1 MIVFSSPRRKHR
13 WVFCKIF
20 LCLQI
25 IFLNDGLTLSIIVFT
40 FRHIPSTVSG
50 TVRNCPIKFLVH
62 VQIKVDLDFHYRG
75 DLSLKLKASSGTLSP
90 LTKYRHLDL
99 FEVWKNLTDWV
110 ITTLSHW
117 GESPMGTWEL
127 EISDL
132 GQRKYKNTGEY
143 RNYLF
148 AILS

>member
-1 MIVFSSPRRKHR
+1 M
-13 WVFCKIF
+13 
-20 LCLQI
+20 QI
-25 IFLNDGLTLSIIVFT
+25 IFLNDGLTLSTIVFA

-117 GESPMGTWEL
+117 GKSPMGTWEL

-132 GQRKYKNTGEY
+132 DPRKYKNTGEY